1 MWIKAGKNYFNLD
14 NVARVML
21 RPDEITLL
29 YTGGHT
35 EVFGRDAFGKRDF
48 EMLVEHLVS
57 LVEPD
62 ITK

>member
-14 NVARVML
+14 NVARIMV

-35 EVFGRDAFGKRDF
+35 EVFSRDQLERGF
-48 EMLVEHLVS
+48 EMLVEHLVNLTES
-57 LVEPD
+57 EP
-62 ITK
+62 K